1 MVMIFYTDL
10 SAYPKLIPST
20 HLAVLHDIQLSEP
33 CLIKRVTGCV
43 NNVTEA
49 ILLCQNEHRVQE
61 GFHRLDRLDES
72 GAGSVD

>member
-1 MVMIFYTDL
+1 MIFSTDL
-10 SAYPKLIPST
+10 SAYSKLIRST
-20 HLAVLHDIQLSEP
+20 NLAVLHDIQLSEP
-33 CLIKRVTGCV
+33 CLIKRVASCV

-49 ILLCQNEHRVQE
+49 ILFCQNKHRVQK